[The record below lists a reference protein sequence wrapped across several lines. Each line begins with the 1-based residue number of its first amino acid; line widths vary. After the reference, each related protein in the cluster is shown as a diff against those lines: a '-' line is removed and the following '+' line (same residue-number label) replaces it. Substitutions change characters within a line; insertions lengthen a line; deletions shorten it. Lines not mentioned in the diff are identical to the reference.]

1 MKNPHSALFVVFL
14 AALAALPPLSI
25 DMALP
30 ALHDIGASLRVAPG
44 AAGLTLS
51 VFMAGFAITPLIY
64 GPVSDRVGRR
74 PVLLFG
80 LGLFTVGSLA
90 CACSASLILLLA
102 SRFAEGAGAGA
113 GISMAFAVVRDLFEG
128 AQSRAKLSYVQMVTS
143 VAPLLA
149 PSLGALVLSVAN
161 WRAIYGVLG
170 ALGAV
175 LVAIIGWGFKESHAR
190 AGGPGSMFGQIRDGY
205 KILFSSRRGMG
216 FALVFALSFGVQFSF
231 IAGSPLVFMGHFGA
245 SARIYGLVFA
255 ATSCGIMAGAFLNTR
270 LSKHGIP
277 GERALQAGFCAYL
290 GTSAAMLTLCAT
302 GALNAVNLTA
312 LLVLSAFAFGV
323 IGPNASHG
331 ALDAMPQIAGI
342 AGAILTSL
350 QMGVAVL
357 ASALVAVAYGD
368 LGLYAMLLPMLS
380 FGILATLA
388 YILMAHAPRGVRS
401 LT

>member
-1 MKNPHSALFVVFL
+1 MFVVFL

-30 ALHDIGASLRVAPG
+30 ALHDIATSLHTTPG
-44 AAGLTLS
+44 SAGLTLS
-51 VFMAGFAITPLIY
+51 VFMAGFALTPLIY

-80 LGLFTVGSLA
+80 LGLFTVGSIA
-90 CACSASLILLLA
+90 CACSSTIIVLLA

-128 AQSRAKLSYVQMVTS
+128 AESRAKLSYVQMVTS

-149 PSLGALVLSVAN
+149 PSIGALILGVAD
-161 WRAIYGVLG
+161 WRVVYGVLG

-175 LVAIIGWGFKESHAR
+175 LLGVTAWGFQESHAR
-190 AGGPGSMFGQIRDGY
+190 PAGAGSKFGQIRDGY
-205 KILFSSRRGMG
+205 RILFASRRGMG
-216 FALVFALSFGVQFSF
+216 FALVFAFSFGVQFSF

-245 SARIYGLVFA
+245 SARIYGLIFA
-255 ATSCGIMAGAFLNTR
+255 ATSSGIMAGAFLNTR
-270 LSKHGIP
+270 LSKHGVS
-277 GERALQAGFCAYL
+277 GALALRAGLCVYL
-290 GTSAAMLTLCAT
+290 ATGLAMLALGVM
-302 GALNAVNLTA
+302 GALNAFNLIA

-331 ALDAMPQIAGI
+331 ALDALPEIAGI

-350 QMGVAVL
+350 QMAVAVL
-357 ASALVAVAYGD
+357 ASAIVAAAYGAI
-368 LGLYAMLLPMLS
+368 GVYAMLLPMLS
-380 FGILATLA
+380 FSSLTVLS
-388 YILMAHAPRGVRS
+388 YLLMVRS
-401 LT
+401 

>member
-1 MKNPHSALFVVFL
+1 MKNPHSAMFVLFL

-30 ALHDIGASLRVAPG
+30 ALRGIAASLHTAPG
-44 AAGLTLS
+44 PAGLTLS

-64 GPVSDRVGRR
+64 GPLSDRVGRR

-80 LGLFTVGSLA
+80 LGLFTAGSAA
-90 CACSASLILLLA
+90 CACSSTIFLLLA

-113 GISMAFAVVRDLFEG
+113 GISMAFAVVRDLFAGEE
-128 AQSRAKLSYVQMVTS
+128 SRAKLSYVQMVTS

-149 PSLGALVLSVAN
+149 PSIGALILGFAN
-161 WRAIYGVLG
+161 WRAIYGMLG
-170 ALGAV
+170 GLGAV
-175 LVAIIGWGFKESHAR
+175 LLAVIAWGFEESHAST
-190 AGGPGSMFGQIRDGY
+190 AGAGSLFGQIRDGY
-205 KILFSSRRGMG
+205 KILFASRRGMG

-245 SARIYGLVFA
+245 SARVYGLIFA
-255 ATSCGIMAGAFLNTR
+255 ATSCGIMVGAFSNTR
-270 LSKHGIP
+270 LSKRGIS
-277 GERALQAGFCAYL
+277 GGLALQGGICTYL
-290 GTSAAMLTLCAT
+290 ATGIAMLALGAT
-302 GALNAVNLTA
+302 GNLHAFNLTA

-331 ALDAMPQIAGI
+331 ALEAMPQIAGI

-357 ASALVAVAYGD
+357 ASTLVAAAYGIV
-368 LGLYAMLLPMLS
+368 GIYAMLLPMLGFS
-380 FGILATLA
+380 ILATLA
-388 YILMAHAPRGVRS
+388 YVLMAGR
-401 LT
+401 